1 GLPVTCEVCPHHL
14 FLTNKAVEKLGE
26 AKSQVRPIL
35 CSEEDQQALWDNL
48 DIIDCFAT
56 DHAPHTLEEKTSE
69 RPPPGFPGLETMLPL
84 LLTAVNEGKLTIE
97 DLVNKLHRNPRR
109 IFQLPEQ
116 EHTYVEVDMDAEWTI
131 PEAMPF
137 SKSQWTPFAGMK
149 VKGNVHR
156 VVLRKEVAYVEGQV
170 LVPPGYGQDVRE
182 WQPCKKSLLS
192 ALSLGSSLDI
202 HLPAIKTDLDQ
213 SDADD
218 SHNESHPRL
227 ELSTPHSMDHSLLRP
242 VSPMLLAKGKSDS
255 NPNLLSQ
262 STPHSHGLHGQHILS
277 VDMFTKEQLNDLFNL
292 AQTMRVYVLKDRPL
306 DHILR
311 GKLMASIFYEVST
324 RTSSS
329 FSAAMQRLGGRVVQ
343 VDESSSSVKKGETL
357 EDTVAVMAGYA
368 DVVVLR
374 HPEPG
379 AVSRAAQ
386 HCRKPLVNAGDGVG
400 EHPTQAL
407 LDVFTIREEIGTVNG
422 LTITMVGDLKHGR
435 TVHSLARLL
444 THYNVQLQYVSP
456 AGLGMPLHVVQYVAG
471 KGISQH
477 EYRTLEEVLPDTDV
491 LYMTRIQRER
501 FPSQEEYDKQ
511 CRMMHT
517 VKGFGEVEKYA
528 HNTFSFLQAID
539 NIMNKF
545 SYGIDGLRSCMIRA
559 TSTSLTGRRN
569 MDEAD
574 LVNNPPQEKIGY
586 DSDSSLQ
593 KVSACGQYVVTP
605 QLLTKAKRK
614 MVVMHPLPRV
624 FEISVEL
631 DSDPRAA
638 YFRQA
643 ECGLYVR
650 MALLAMVLG
659 RA

>member
-1 GLPVTCEVCPHHL
+1 MLS
-14 FLTNKAVEKLGE
+14 
-26 AKSQVRPIL
+26 AKN
-35 CSEEDQQALWDNL
+35 A
-48 DIIDCFAT
+48 AT
-56 DHAPHTLEEKTSE
+56 DTPHTLEEKTSE

-501 FPSQEEYDKQ
+501 FPSQEEYDK
-511 CRMMHT
+511 
-517 VKGFGEVEKYA
+517 
-528 HNTFSFLQAID
+528 
-539 NIMNKF
+539 
-545 SYGIDGLRSCMIRA
+545 
-559 TSTSLTGRRN
+559 
-569 MDEAD
+569 
-574 LVNNPPQEKIGY
+574 
-586 DSDSSLQ
+586 
-593 KVSACGQYVVTP
+593 ACGQYVVTP